1 MDAFI
6 WLFFRAAGLAAVPSA
21 QLENSGPQPGR
32 TQVLVGSAWRPP
44 PCGFQAAN
52 TASLRAGSGTAGHL
66 SPGASGGPASAA
78 GFSQAAE
85 SSAAKRVAL
94 ARAAGLSPPLGSGP
108 AVRLFLAL

>member
-21 QLENSGPQPGR
+21 GLENSGPQPGR

-66 SPGASGGPASAA
+66 SPGASG
-78 GFSQAAE
+78 FSQAAE
-85 SSAAKRVAL
+85 SSAAKRVAP

>member
-21 QLENSGPQPGR
+21 RLENSGPQPSR
-32 TQVLVGSAWRPP
+32 TQVLVGSACDLRPR
-44 PCGFQAAN
+44 GFQAAN
-52 TASLRAGSGTAGHL
+52 TALLRAGSGTAGHL
-66 SPGASGGPASAA
+66 SPGASGGPAGAA
-78 GFSQAAE
+78 SFSQAAE
-85 SSAAKRVAL
+85 SSGAERVAP